1 MKKSKYILQIDK
13 SIKEGQLS
21 LVKGGYMEE
30 FENEAAKMFGNKYG
44 VSTCN
49 GTSALYLSLFCLSLN
64 SNKKEVIIPNYGFH
78 VSVSVICSMGLKP
91 VFCDVDVDTY
101 TIDFDKCQELIN
113 RNTLSGYGFTALGKY
128 SKFR

>member
-1 MKKSKYILQIDK
+1 MKKSKYILQIDR

-49 GTSALYLSLFCLSLN
+49 ENRHYICRC
-64 SNKKEVIIPNYGFH
+64 
-78 VSVSVICSMGLKP
+78 SV
-91 VFCDVDVDTY
+91 Y
-101 TIDFDKCQELIN
+101 H
-113 RNTLSGYGFTALGKY
+113 
-128 SKFR
+128 